1 MADILPIRRKTLSNQ
16 SINHNVIMI
25 FHYCM
30 MIFHCGL
37 VLQRSPRMREYGVRS
52 WFVCLF
58 GSFSS
63 HSKILHSF
71 GDVPIAGEGLLI
83 LTYARHLLP
92 LSSEG
97 SVACH
102 TYCDVGHLFYT
113 GHLRGPMTLIPN
125 AERLAVELS
134 LPVLTN

>member
-1 MADILPIRRKTLSNQ
+1 MFCFFGFFGGGGCPT
-16 SINHNVIMI
+16 
-25 FHYCM
+25 
-30 MIFHCGL
+30 
-37 VLQRSPRMREYGVRS
+37 RE
-52 WFVCLF
+52 FF
-58 GSFSS
+58 
-63 HSKILHSF
+63 HSF

-134 LPVLTN
+134 QPVLTTKVCRG